1 MAEVVMEASGAN
13 VAIRNTLDM
22 VSYAGTIVLTGWPK
36 SETPLPTDMITK
48 KELDIRGSR
57 TSAGEFEEALELIS
71 SGKVDVA
78 AVLSKV
84 VSLDEAADAVVEL
97 SEHPDR
103 YLKINVVL

>member
-1 MAEVVMEASGAN
+1 
-13 VAIRNTLDM
+13 
-22 VSYAGTIVLTGWPK
+22 
-36 SETPLPTDMITK
+36 MITK